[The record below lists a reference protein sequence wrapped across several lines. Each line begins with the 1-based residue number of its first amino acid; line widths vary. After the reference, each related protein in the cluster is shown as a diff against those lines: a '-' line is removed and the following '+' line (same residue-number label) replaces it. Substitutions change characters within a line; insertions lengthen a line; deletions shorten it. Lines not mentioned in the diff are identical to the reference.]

1 MIATT
6 YYRSLLSPSEQ
17 GVYKDIVTG
26 LLNRRDSIYIKQT
39 PAQIE
44 SIRKIVNA
52 VHLDHPEL
60 FYVDFWHYQ
69 LTQSLLP
76 CGTFL
81 HFRMMLDRDPSAAV
95 MNALKAKTALLQR
108 SAQKKSS
115 REEIYF
121 MIAKEI
127 ATTTKYVDTNSAF
140 WEHTVAGPAL
150 SHHAVCEGIAKMFL
164 FLCQRIS
171 NMPCAVITGTSN
183 GVPHAWNMIELNGV
197 RKYIDVT
204 SVLQTISLYTLVPAA
219 LFKSEQALRRS
230 GYDWQWHPY

>member
-17 GVYKDIVTG
+17 GVYKTIVTG
-26 LLNRRDSIYIKQT
+26 LLNRRESIYIKQ
-39 PAQIE
+39 PYAQIE

-76 CGTFL
+76 CGMFL
-81 HFRMMLDRDPSAAV
+81 NFRMMLDRDPSTAV
-95 MNALKAKTALLQR
+95 MNALNAKAALLQQA
-108 SAQKKSS
+108 AQKKSS

-121 MIAKEI
+121 LIAKEI
-127 ATTTKYVDTNSAF
+127 ATTTKYVDSNSVF

-150 SHHAVCEGIAKMFL
+150 SHRAVCEGIAKMFL
-164 FLCQRIS
+164 FLCQRIG
-171 NMPCAVITGTSN
+171 NIPCAVITGTSN
-183 GVPHAWNMIELNGV
+183 GIPHAWNMIEVNGV

-219 LFKSEQALRRS
+219 LFKSEQTLRKN
-230 GYDWQWHPY
+230 GYDW

>member
-1 MIATT
+1 MMATT

-17 GVYKDIVTG
+17 GVYKAVVAG
-26 LLNRRDSIYIKQT
+26 LLNRRESIYIKQSD
-39 PAQIE
+39 AQIE

-76 CGTFL
+76 CGMFL
-81 HFRMMLDRDPSAAV
+81 HFRMMLDQEPSIAV
-95 MNALKAKTALLQR
+95 MNSLNVKATSMQETAR
-108 SAQKKSS
+108 RKSS
-115 REEIYF
+115 QEEIYF
-121 MIAKEI
+121 LIAKEI
-127 ATTTKYVDTNSAF
+127 ATTTKYVDSNSAF
-140 WEHTVAGPAL
+140 WEHTVAAVL
-150 SHHAVCEGIAKMFL
+150 SHRAVCEGIAKMFL
-164 FLCQRIS
+164 FLCQRIG
-171 NMPCAVITGTSN
+171 NIPCAVITGTSN

-230 GYDWQWHPY
+230 GYDW

>member
-17 GVYKDIVTG
+17 GVYKDIVAG
-26 LLNRRDSIYIKQT
+26 LLNRRESIYIKQA
-39 PAQIE
+39 PAQME
-44 SIRKIVNA
+44 SIREIVNA

-76 CGTFL
+76 CGMFL
-81 HFRMMLDRDPSAAV
+81 NFRMMLDRDPSTAV
-95 MNALKAKTALLQR
+95 MNALSAKAVLLQKSIR
-108 SAQKKSS
+108 KKSS

-127 ATTTKYVDTNSAF
+127 ATTTKYVDSNNAF
-140 WEHTVAGPAL
+140 WEHTVAGPVL
-150 SHHAVCEGIAKMFL
+150 SHRAVCEGIAKMFL
-164 FLCQRIS
+164 FLCQRI
-171 NMPCAVITGTSN
+171 NVPCAIITGTSN
-183 GVPHAWNMIELNGV
+183 GIPHAWNMIELNGV

-219 LFKSEQALRRS
+219 LFKREQALRRN
-230 GYDWQWHPY
+230 GYDW

>member
-1 MIATT
+1 MIDTT
-6 YYRSLLSPSEQ
+6 YYRSLLSPSEK
-17 GVYKDIVTG
+17 GVYKDIVAG
-26 LLNRRDSIYIKQT
+26 LLNRRESIYIKQAH
-39 PAQIE
+39 AQIE

-76 CGTFL
+76 YGMFL
-81 HFRMMLDRDPSAAV
+81 NFRMLLDRDPSTAV
-95 MNALKAKTALLQR
+95 TNALKSKAALLQR

-140 WEHTVAGPAL
+140 WEHTVAGPVL
-150 SHHAVCEGIAKMFL
+150 SHRAVCEGIAKMFL

-171 NMPCAVITGTSN
+171 NTPCAVITGTSN

-219 LFKSEQALRRS
+219 LFKSEQALRRN
-230 GYDWQWHPY
+230 GYDW

>member
-1 MIATT
+1 MITTT

-17 GVYKDIVTG
+17 GVYKDIVAG
-26 LLNRRDSIYIKQT
+26 LLNRRESIFVKQVQ
-39 PAQIE
+39 AQIE
-44 SIRKIVNA
+44 SVRKIVNA

-76 CGTFL
+76 YGIFL
-81 HFRMMLDRDPSAAV
+81 NFRMMLDRDPSTAV
-95 MNALKAKTALLQR
+95 MNALKAKAALLQR

-127 ATTTKYVDTNSAF
+127 ATTTKYVDSNSAF
-140 WEHTVAGPAL
+140 WEHTVAGPVL
-150 SHHAVCEGIAKMFL
+150 SHRAVCEGIAKMFL
-164 FLCQRIS
+164 FLCQRI
-171 NMPCAVITGTSN
+171 NVPCAVITGTSN
-183 GVPHAWNMIELNGV
+183 GIPHAWNMIEVNGV

-219 LFKSEQALRRS
+219 LFKSEQALRRN
-230 GYDWQWHPY
+230 GYDW